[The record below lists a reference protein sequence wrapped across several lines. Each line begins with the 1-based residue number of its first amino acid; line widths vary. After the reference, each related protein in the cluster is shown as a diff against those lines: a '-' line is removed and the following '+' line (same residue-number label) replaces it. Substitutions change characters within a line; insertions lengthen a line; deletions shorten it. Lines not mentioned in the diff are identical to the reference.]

1 MQTYQLAK
9 RLNDAGL
16 QLAGGKAYFR
26 IAGTTTAA
34 VIYTDPDLTE
44 EHAYPIVADAS
55 GNFPETVY
63 FTGTDTLRLDIIAS
77 DGDLGTP
84 LVQSEQI
91 NVPQSAGTIDGG
103 DITEATI
110 PGSALEPGAIEDYL
124 GFTPQEDVTALTT
137 PERNALARGYTGTF
151 FYYFGTSAPTGAL
164 KCNGATIGSAASG
177 ATNASDD
184 YQALFNL
191 LHAWAAA
198 DSPILTNAGAGST
211 RVSASADWA
220 AGKRLTLPDL
230 RGEFLRGIDDS
241 RALDAL
247 NVIGHAMAEMVGPHD
262 HTVNHATSPGS
273 SNDTTANGGAMTDAT
288 TAASVAWLVND
299 NTGTE
304 NRPRSVALLPCVWI

>member
-77 DGDLGTP
+77 DGDLATP

-110 PGSALEPGAIEDYL
+110 PGSALEPGAVEDYL
-124 GFTPQEDVTALTT
+124 GFTPQEDLTNLTATAK
-137 PERNALARGYTGTF
+137 NALLDRIGVVF
-151 FYYFGTSAPTGAL
+151 PYFGTSAPAGAL
-164 KCNGATIGSAASG
+164 KCNGGTIGSAASG
-177 ATNASDD
+177 AASASDS
-184 YQALFNL
+184 YSALFAL
-191 LHAWAAA
+191 LWAWAAA
-198 DSPILTNAGAGST
+198 DSPILTSAGAGST
-211 RVSASADWA
+211 RGASAA
-220 AGKRLTLPDL
+220 ADFAANKRLTLPDL
-230 RGEFLRGIDDS
+230 RGEFIRGLADG
-241 RALDAL
+241 RAVDTGRA
-247 NVIGHAMAEMVGPHD
+247 IGSAQVEMIGPHS
-262 HTVNHATSPGS
+262 HTLGASYDFG
-273 SNDTTANGGAMTDAT
+273 NGGQAGINPVGTSLSTD
-288 TAASVAWLVND
+288 D
-299 NTGTE
+299 NSGTE
-304 NRPRSVALLPCVWI
+304 NRPRNVALLYAVWF

>member
-77 DGDLGTP
+77 DGDLATP

-124 GFTPQEDVTALTT
+124 GFTPQEDLTNLTATAK
-137 PERNALARGYTGTF
+137 NALLDRIGVVF
-151 FYYFGTSAPTGAL
+151 PYFGTAAPAGAL
-164 KCNGATIGSAASG
+164 KCNGGTIGSAASG
-177 ATNASDD
+177 AASASDS
-184 YQALFNL
+184 YAALYAL
-191 LHAWAAA
+191 LWAWAAA
-198 DSPILTNAGAGST
+198 DSPILTSAGAGST
-211 RVSASADWA
+211 RGASAA
-220 AGKRLTLPDL
+220 ADFAANKRLTLPDL
-230 RGEFLRGIDDS
+230 RGEFIRGLDDS
-241 RALDAL
+241 RAIDTARA
-247 NVIGHAMAEMVGPHD
+247 IGSAQVEMVGPHD
-262 HTVNHATSPGS
+262 HTVNHATSNGS

-288 TAASVAWLVND
+288 TAAAVDWVVNN

-304 NRPRSVALLPCVWI
+304 NRPRNVALLYAVWF

>member
-44 EHAYPIVADAS
+44 EHAYPIVADSS

-77 DGDLGTP
+77 DGDLATP

-110 PGSALEPGAIEDYL
+110 PGAALEPGAIEDYL
-124 GFTPQEDVTALTT
+124 GFTPQEDLTNLTATAK
-137 PERNALARGYTGTF
+137 NALLGRIGTIF
-151 FYYFGTSAPTGAL
+151 DYMGTSAPTGAL

-177 ATNASDD
+177 ATNASAE
-184 YQALFNL
+184 YAALFAL
-191 LHAWAAA
+191 LWAWNAT
-198 DSPILTNAGAGST
+198 DSPILDSAGAGTT
-211 RVSASADWA
+211 RGASAA
-220 AGKRLTLPDL
+220 ADFAANKRLTLPDD
-230 RGEFLRGIDDS
+230 RGEFRRGWDDSRGIDTS
-241 RALDAL
+241 RR
-247 NVIGHAMAEMVGPHD
+247 IGSAQTEMIGPHS
-262 HTVNHATSPGS
+262 HTVGASYDFG
-273 SNDTTANGGAMTDAT
+273 NGGQAGINPVGTSLSTD
-288 TAASVAWLVND
+288 D
-299 NTGTE
+299 NSGTE
-304 NRPRSVALLPCVWI
+304 NRPRNRAYLVCVWF

>member
-77 DGDLGTP
+77 DGDLATP

-110 PGSALEPGAIEDYL
+110 PGSALEPGAIEDAQ
-124 GFTPQEDVTALTT
+124 GFSSQEDLTALTA
-137 PERNALARGYTGTF
+137 PERNALMRGYTGTF

-177 ATNASDD
+177 ATNASAD
-184 YQALFNL
+184 YSTLFGL
-191 LHAWAAA
+191 LWAWAAA
-198 DSPILTNAGAGST
+198 DSPILTSAGAGST
-211 RVSASADWA
+211 RGASAA
-220 AGKRLTLPDL
+220 ADFAANKRLTLPDL

-241 RALDAL
+241 RALDAA
-247 NVIGHAMAEMVGPHD
+247 NVIGHPMGEMVGPHT
-262 HTVNHATSPGS
+262 HTAGFSRPGARF
-273 SNDTTANGGAMTDAT
+273 D
-288 TAASVAWLVND
+288 AASDAVVPT
-299 NTGTE
+299 NTGSLSAFDTGNPSGTE